1 MRQAGRYMK
10 EYRELRAKY
19 SMLEL
24 CKSPELATQV
34 TLQPIRRFDLDA
46 AIIFAD
52 ILLPLP
58 GIGVDFE
65 FAVGEGPRIHRPVDT
80 DEEVTRLHVGE
91 PEEALS
97 FVFDALRMVRSEL
110 DPEIALI
117 GFAGAPFTIAS
128 YMIEGGYSRNF
139 LKTKSLM
146 YSKSGSWQ
154 RLMEILAEVTSRYLK
169 AQIEAGAQVVQLFDS
184 WIGALGADDYEK
196 YVLPYSKYVFDSL
209 KEQSVPTIHFGTGTA
224 GFLDLMRKAG
234 GSVQSVDW
242 RIPLDQAWELLGTD
256 VAIQGNLDPAAMMGC
271 VEELELKVN
280 TVLQKAGGRP
290 GHIFNL
296 GHGFFPQTP
305 VNNVEAVINWVHGY
319 EADER

>member
-1 MRQAGRYMK
+1 ME
-10 EYRELRAKY
+10 EYRKPREQY
-19 SMLEL
+19 SMIEL
-24 CKSPELATQV
+24 CKNPELATQV
-34 TLQPIRRFDLDA
+34 TLQPIHRFDLDA

-80 DEEVTRLHVGE
+80 DEEVNRLHVGD

-97 FVFDALRMVRSEL
+97 FVFDAIRMVRSEL
-110 DPEIALI
+110 DFGIALI

-139 LKTKSLM
+139 LKTKAMM
-146 YSKSGSWQ
+146 YSTSGSWQ

-169 AQIEAGAQVVQLFDS
+169 AQIEAGAQAVQLFDS
-184 WIGALGADDYEK
+184 WIGALGADDYQK

-209 KEQSVPTIHFGTGTA
+209 KKYSVPRIHFGTGTA
-224 GFLDLMRKAG
+224 GFLGLMRKAG
-234 GSVQSVDW
+234 GTVQSVDW
-242 RIPLDQAWELLGTD
+242 RIPLDQAWETVGTD
-256 VAIQGNLDPAAMMGC
+256 VAIQGNLDPAAMMGE
-271 VEELELKVN
+271 VEELKQKVH

-305 VNNVEAVINWVHGY
+305 VPNVEAVINWVHEFKGC
-319 EADER
+319 ER

>member
-1 MRQAGRYMK
+1 ME
-10 EYRELRAKY
+10 EYRALRAKY

-24 CKSPELATQV
+24 CRNPELATEV
-34 TLQPIRRFDLDA
+34 TLQPIQRFDLDA

-65 FAVGEGPRIHRPVDT
+65 FAPGEGPRIHRPVDS
-80 DEEVTRLHVGE
+80 EGEVNRLEVGE

-97 FVFDALRMVRSEL
+97 FVFEALRMVRREL
-110 DPEIALI
+110 DSRIALI

-139 LKTKSLM
+139 LKTKGMM
-146 YSKSGSWQ
+146 YSNSGSWH

-169 AQIEAGAQVVQLFDS
+169 AQIEAGAQAVQLFDS
-184 WIGALGADDYEK
+184 WIGALGADDYQQ
-196 YVLPYSKYVFDSL
+196 YVFPYSKYVFDSL
-209 KEQSVPTIHFGTGTA
+209 KEFPVPTIHFGTGTA

-234 GSVQSVDW
+234 GLVQSVDW
-242 RIPLDQAWELLGTD
+242 RIPLDQAWNAVGTD
-256 VAIQGNLDPAAMMGC
+256 VAIQGNLDPAAMMGSLEGL
-271 VEELELKVN
+271 EEKVHA
-280 TVLQKAGGRP
+280 VLQHAGGRP

-305 VNNVEAVINWVHGY
+305 VPHVELVIDWVHRY
-319 EADER
+319 RAQ

>member
-1 MRQAGRYMK
+1 ME
-10 EYRELRAKY
+10 EYRKLREQY
-19 SMLEL
+19 SMIEL
-24 CKSPELATQV
+24 CKNPELATQV
-34 TLQPIRRFDLDA
+34 TLQPIHRFDLDA

-80 DEEVTRLHVGE
+80 DEEVNRLHVGD

-97 FVFDALRMVRSEL
+97 FVFDAIRMVRSEL
-110 DPEIALI
+110 DFGIALI

-139 LKTKSLM
+139 LKTKAMM
-146 YSKSGSWQ
+146 YSTSGSWQ

-169 AQIEAGAQVVQLFDS
+169 AQIEAGAQAVQLFDS
-184 WIGALGADDYEK
+184 WIGALGADDYQK

-209 KEQSVPTIHFGTGTA
+209 KKYSVPRIHFGTGTA
-224 GFLDLMRKAG
+224 GFLGLMRKAG
-234 GSVQSVDW
+234 GTVQSVDW
-242 RIPLDQAWELLGTD
+242 RIPLDQAWETVGTD
-256 VAIQGNLDPAAMMGC
+256 VAIQGNLDPAAMMGE
-271 VEELELKVN
+271 VEELKQKVH

-305 VNNVEAVINWVHGY
+305 VSNVEAVINWVHGFKGC
-319 EADER
+319 ER